1 MSHDDLT
8 LSLTPA
14 PAPTMADAVDAPEP
28 PRLEV
33 MARLIRLPTR
43 SLRQARSIVRMQMDR
58 LSPLPMAEV
67 VFDLVL
73 IRAEGADTLY
83 GLGIIRKTALA
94 DPALGGKSTVEAHRT
109 VEGHPLVFRYRSP
122 DAVNAW
128 ELRWLRHAPTA
139 AVLVLGLAAVMW
151 AGQVRSDAWRERRL
165 PEIAAAQRHAA
176 QAARAAEQ
184 QGQARSAW
192 LSLDR
197 ADAAT
202 RLTCVAA
209 SLRSAAPGQGLPVTT
224 IQAAPDRVV
233 LTAATDRFSKA
244 LTDAGGA
251 VAPAGPAP
259 RGIVATFTSEA
270 CR

>member
-8 LSLTPA
+8 LSLIPPPA
-14 PAPTMADAVDAPEP
+14 MADAVDIPEP

-73 IRAEGADTLY
+73 IRAEGAETLY
-83 GLGIIRKTALA
+83 GLGIIRKGALA
-94 DPALGGKSTVEAHRT
+94 DPAPGGKSIVEAHRT

-122 DAVNAW
+122 NAVNDW
-128 ELRWLRHAPTA
+128 ELRWLKHAPTA
-139 AVLVLGLAAVMW
+139 AVLVLGLAAVLW

-176 QAARAAEQ
+176 KVARDAEQ
-184 QGQARSAW
+184 QSQARGAW

-209 SLRSAAPGQGLPVTT
+209 ALQPAAPGQGLPVTS

-244 LTDAGGA
+244 LADAGGA
-251 VAPAGPAP
+251 VVPAGPP
-259 RGIVATFTSEA
+259 PSGIVATFTSEA